1 MPDLH
6 PLQWLLGGLCAV
18 LVGMA
23 KTGVPGLGILVV
35 PVMFYVVSAPL
46 SGPGTLLPL
55 LCAADLFGVFYFRRH
70 AKAGALFHLFP
81 WVAIGIALGTGVLSM
96 VAGSSLRAL
105 VGVIVLLMVGAHLL
119 RKRVAEA
126 TLTRPTG
133 VHHGWK
139 KALLFGVLAGFA
151 TTIANAA
158 GPVMN
163 LYLLS
168 MDLPKDQFM
177 GTGAW
182 FFLIVNLAKLPIYVW
197 QGLITTPSL
206 LLDACL
212 LPGVL
217 LGALLGKQLY
227 DRIPQRAFEIVVISL
242 TLISGFSL
250 LIPR

>member
-1 MPDLH
+1 MNDLTH
-6 PLQWLLGGLCAV
+6 WQWVLGGLCAV

-35 PVMFYVVSAPL
+35 PWMYYVVPAGF

-70 AKAGALFHLFP
+70 ARAWDLFQLFP
-81 WVAIGIALGTGVLSM
+81 WVAVGIGLGAITLHLMNSPAQRM
-96 VAGSSLRAL
+96 L
-105 VGVIVLLMVGAHLL
+105 VGVIVLVMVAAHLL
-119 RKRVAEA
+119 RKQVKDEQLVGR
-126 TLTRPTG
+126 
-133 VHHGWK
+133 HHGWQ
-139 KALLFGVLAGFA
+139 KALIFGVATGFA
-151 TTIANAA
+151 TTVANAA

-182 FFLIVNLAKLPIYVW
+182 FFFIVNLVKVPIFIW
-197 QGLITTPSL
+197 QKLITLQSL

-212 LPGVL
+212 LPGIL
-217 LGALLGKQLY
+217 LGALLGKRLY
-227 DRIPQRAFEIVVISL
+227 DRLPQRGFEVVVLTLTVIAGISL
-242 TLISGFSL
+242 I
-250 LIPR
+250 IPR

>member
-1 MPDLH
+1 
-6 PLQWLLGGLCAV
+6 
-18 LVGMA
+18 MA

-35 PVMFYVVSAPL
+35 PVMFYVVNAPL

-81 WVAIGIALGTGVLSM
+81 WVAIGIALGTGVLSL

-119 RKRVAEA
+119 RKRMAEA
-126 TLTRPTG
+126 NLTRTALAHATRTD
-133 VHHGWK
+133 VHHGWE

-217 LGALLGKQLY
+217 VGALLGKQLY
-227 DRIPQRAFEIVVISL
+227 NRLPQRAFEIVVISL

>member
-1 MPDLH
+1 
-6 PLQWLLGGLCAV
+6 
-18 LVGMA
+18 
-23 KTGVPGLGILVV
+23 
-35 PVMFYVVSAPL
+35 
-46 SGPGTLLPL
+46 
-55 LCAADLFGVFYFRRH
+55 
-70 AKAGALFHLFP
+70 
-81 WVAIGIALGTGVLSM
+81 
-96 VAGSSLRAL
+96 
-105 VGVIVLLMVGAHLL
+105 
-119 RKRVAEA
+119 
-126 TLTRPTG
+126 
-133 VHHGWK
+133 
-139 KALLFGVLAGFA
+139 
-151 TTIANAA
+151 
-158 GPVMN
+158 MN

-217 LGALLGKQLY
+217 LGALLGKRLY
-227 DRIPQRAFEIVVISL
+227 DRLPQRAFEIVVISL